1 MGKYEKLFRKIKIKN
16 TEIKNRL
23 IMAPMATRFASF
35 NGEVT
40 ERLIRY
46 YKERSKGGVG
56 LITIEATAVSREG
69 IGWKNNLSVYD
80 DRYIPGLKKLT
91 EALHEHGAKVALE
104 IFHTGSK
111 APAAITGQQPVS
123 PSAVYQNG
131 GIAPR
136 ELEVQ
141 EIKELVKKFGA
152 AAKRTKAAGFDIVNI
167 HMAHG
172 YLINQFLSPLTNR
185 RTDAYGGSTERR
197 TRFSVEVIKEVR
209 KQVGNDFPV
218 FCRLTAEEGMG
229 DIGIDVNESMK
240 IAPIL
245 EGAGADVIDISG
257 GSSYKPYLTEG
268 TYSSEPG
275 FLVYLA
281 KAIKKVVHIP
291 VTIVGKIKKPEF
303 AEEILQKEIA
313 DFIVLGRSLIADP
326 FWPEKALKNRV
337 KEIVP
342 CISCVQGCTGRLG
355 KDLDISC
362 TINPGVGREGMFDN
376 NRLYHPKK
384 VLVAGAGVSGMYA
397 ASELAKQGHQVVLV
411 EKKSY
416 LGGQINLAIVSCHK
430 ARDLKPLLDYLK
442 SQLKMNQVDVHLNE
456 EVTIE
461 SIQQYKPDVIVQ
473 ATGAEP
479 RMIKIPGIE
488 KINVLS
494 AWDVLR
500 KKDCPGENIAV
511 IGGGEV
517 GLETA
522 EFLTNELNKKVYV
535 FEILAECGKDMNRHE
550 KRFLLQRLENSNI
563 EIFTQAKVVGM
574 KGNQLHFQRGEL
586 EEVVG
591 PIDSV
596 VFALGSLF
604 HQRDIFKNLDIPV
617 YQIGDCVT
625 PRRMF
630 EAFHSG
636 YMLKYK
642 IY

>member
-1 MGKYEKLFRKIKIKN
+1 
-16 TEIKNRL
+16 
-23 IMAPMATRFASF
+23 MAPMATRFASF

-111 APAAITGQQPVS
+111 ASAAITGQQPVS

-152 AAKRTKAAGFDIVNI
+152 AAKRAKAAGFDIVNI

-257 GSSYKPYLTEG
+257 GSSYKPFLTEG
-268 TYSSEPG
+268 TYSPEPG

-281 KAIKKVVHIP
+281 EAIKKVVHVPIS
-291 VTIVGKIKKPEF
+291 IVGKIKKPEF

-326 FWPEKALKNRV
+326 FWPEKVLHNRE

-362 TINPGVGREGMFDN
+362 TVNPGVGREGMFDYVN
-376 NRLYHPKK
+376 HVKVSYPKK
-384 VLVAGAGVSGMYA
+384 VLVVGAGIAGMYTA
-397 ASELAKQGHQVVLV
+397 NELAKQGHQVRLV

-416 LGGQINLAIVSCHK
+416 LGGQINLAIVPCHK

-442 SQLKMNQVDVHLNE
+442 SQLEMNQVDVHLNE
-456 EVTIE
+456 EVTVE
-461 SIQQYKPDVIVQ
+461 NIQQHKPDVIVQ

-479 RMIKIPGIE
+479 RIFKIPGTE
-488 KINVLS
+488 KINALS

-522 EFLTNELNKKVYV
+522 EFITTVLGKKVFV
-535 FEILAECGKDMNRHE
+535 FEILSEYGKDMNRHE
-550 KRFLLQRLENSNI
+550 KNFLMQRIEDSNI

-591 PIDSV
+591 PIDTIIFSI
-596 VFALGSLF
+596 GSQS
-604 HQRDIFKNLDIPV
+604 HQEEIFKDLDV
-617 YQIGDCVT
+617 SMYSIGDCVI

-642 IY
+642 I

>member
-1 MGKYEKLFRKIKIKN
+1 MNLGKYGRLFKKIKIKN
-16 TEIKNRL
+16 TEIKNCL

-56 LITIEATAVSREG
+56 LITIKATAVSREG

-80 DRYIPGLKKLT
+80 DRYIPGLKKVT

-111 APAAITGQQPVS
+111 APAAITGQQPVA

-152 AAKRTKAAGFDIVNI
+152 AAKRAKAAGFDIVNI

-209 KQVGNDFPV
+209 KQVGNDFPI

-257 GSSYKPYLTEG
+257 GSSYKSYLTEG
-268 TYSSEPG
+268 TYSIEPG

-303 AEEILQKEIA
+303 AEEILQKGIA

-326 FWPEKALKNRV
+326 FWPEKVLKNRV

-362 TINPGVGREGMFDN
+362 TVNPGVGREGMFDN
-376 NRLYHPKK
+376 NRLCHPKK

-397 ASELAKQGHQVVLV
+397 ASELAKQGHQVMLV

-416 LGGQINLAIVSCHK
+416 LGGQTNLAIVSCHK
-430 ARDLKPLLDYLK
+430 ARDL
-442 SQLKMNQVDVHLNE
+442 
-456 EVTIE
+456 
-461 SIQQYKPDVIVQ
+461 
-473 ATGAEP
+473 
-479 RMIKIPGIE
+479 IKWMCI
-488 KINVLS
+488 
-494 AWDVLR
+494 
-500 KKDCPGENIAV
+500 
-511 IGGGEV
+511 
-517 GLETA
+517 
-522 EFLTNELNKKVYV
+522 
-535 FEILAECGKDMNRHE
+535 
-550 KRFLLQRLENSNI
+550 
-563 EIFTQAKVVGM
+563 
-574 KGNQLHFQRGEL
+574 
-586 EEVVG
+586 
-591 PIDSV
+591 
-596 VFALGSLF
+596 
-604 HQRDIFKNLDIPV
+604 
-617 YQIGDCVT
+617 
-625 PRRMF
+625 
-630 EAFHSG
+630 
-636 YMLKYK
+636 
-642 IY
+642 